1 MTNEN
6 LPRALHL
13 MVKPAGPVCNLA
25 CRYCFYIC
33 KDTLYPGSRF
43 RMTDQ
48 LLESYIRQLIE
59 SHQTNDVTVS
69 WQGGEPTLMG
79 LDFFRRS
86 IAIQRKYQKPYMKI
100 QNTFQT
106 NGVLLDDEWCEF
118 FRRHGFL
125 VGLSLDGPQQ
135 MHDAYRKDKQGN
147 PSFERVRRG
156 LNYLKQHNVDFNVL
170 TTVHASNVD
179 HPLEVYRFLRDE
191 IESRFIQFIPIV
203 EQERISSA
211 THGRIVSDRSVG
223 PKAYGKFLITVFDEW
238 VRCDVG
244 RIFVQSFDVALE
256 KWVGAPPTLCI
267 FAPTCGTAPIM
278 EHNGDVYACDHFVEE
293 KYLLGN
299 LNSSSME
306 KLIDS
311 PSLRKFGQAKKEKL
325 PQYCRDCDVLFAC
338 NGECPK
344 NRFIQT
350 PDGEFGLNY
359 LCAGYKAFFHHID
372 RPMRIMAELLNR
384 NEAPA
389 RIMQLIR
396 KEGLMPAFVKA
407 KRNEACPCNR
417 GQKFKHCHGQ
427 ID

>member
-43 RMTDQ
+43 RMTNQ

-191 IESRFIQFIPIV
+191 IESRFIQFIP
-203 EQERISSA
+203 
-211 THGRIVSDRSVG
+211 
-223 PKAYGKFLITVFDEW
+223 
-238 VRCDVG
+238 
-244 RIFVQSFDVALE
+244 
-256 KWVGAPPTLCI
+256 
-267 FAPTCGTAPIM
+267 M

-325 PQYCRDCDVLFAC
+325 SQYCRDCDVLFAC